1 MFEAIENTQKYVV
14 LLDDTNTIV
23 KGTCKV
29 HKTKKENGWDYLIS
43 NLKMHDGKE
52 RRYTIHG
59 IGYNG
64 CNRSISTPQGVKC
77 YRNNTLLGMAE
88 DLPTQ
93 HLGQSYVIIKK

>member
-1 MFEAIENTQKYVV
+1 MFEAIEKTQKFVV

-29 HKTKKENGWDYLIS
+29 HKTKGGYTIS
-43 NLKMHDGKE
+43 QLQRHDGKN
-52 RRYTIHG
+52 RLYTIHG
-59 IGYNG
+59 IGYTG

-77 YRNNTLLGMAE
+77 YHDNTFLGMAE

-93 HLGQSYVIIKK
+93 HLGQQITL

>member
-1 MFEAIENTQKYVV
+1 MFEAIEKTQKYIV

-29 HKTKKENGWDYLIS
+29 HKTKKENGWDYTIS
-43 NLKMHDGKE
+43 QLQMHDGQN
-52 RRYTIHG
+52 RLYTIHG

-64 CNRSISTPQGVKC
+64 CNHSISTPQGVKC
-77 YRNNTLLGMAE
+77 YHNNTFLGMAE

-93 HLGQSYVIIKK
+93 HLGKQITL

>member
-1 MFEAIENTQKYVV
+1 MFEAIEKTQKFIV

-29 HKTKKENGWDYLIS
+29 HKVKKENGWDYSIS

-52 RRYTIHG
+52 RLYAIHG

-77 YRNNTLLGMAE
+77 YHNNTFLGMAE
-88 DLPTQ
+88 DLPIQ
-93 HLGQSYVIIKK
+93 HLGKQITL